1 MGFTQLRA
9 YPHSFNSANQVA
21 VPLIFSQEYNMIIP
35 EHFMYNIERE
45 KEFERQ
51 ARAVERE
58 ALCRAVERSVVQQK
72 LARRQLKSTR
82 LAFIMGRI

>member
-1 MGFTQLRA
+1 
-9 YPHSFNSANQVA
+9 
-21 VPLIFSQEYNMIIP
+21 
-35 EHFMYNIERE
+35 MYNIERE

>member
-9 YPHSFNSANQVA
+9 YPHSFSANQVA
-21 VPLIFSQEYNMIIP
+21 VPLTFSQEYNMIIP

-72 LARRQLKSTR
+72 LAKRQLNQ
-82 LAFIMGRI
+82 LATALKGRK